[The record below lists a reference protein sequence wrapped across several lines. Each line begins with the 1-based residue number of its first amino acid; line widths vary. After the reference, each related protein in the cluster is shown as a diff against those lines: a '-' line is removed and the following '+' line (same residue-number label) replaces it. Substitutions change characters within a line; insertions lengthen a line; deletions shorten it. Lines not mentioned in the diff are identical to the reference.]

1 MSREEFRK
9 LPLHKKIHL
18 LYTEGTFVV
27 DIRYY
32 AHKVNLYLLDK
43 DFIEVFY
50 NHKLDRIDK
59 IDFLNRHHSRMKF
72 YLDQISLEKA
82 I

>member
-1 MSREEFRK
+1 MSREEFRS

-27 DIRYY
+27 GIRYY
-32 AHKVNLYLLDK
+32 SHKVNLYLLGQEYV
-43 DFIEVFY
+43 EVFY
-50 NHKLDRIDK
+50 NHKLDKIDRIDY
-59 IDFLNRHHSRMKF
+59 LNTAHTRMKF
-72 YLDQISLEKA
+72 YLDQIQLP

>member
-1 MSREEFRK
+1 MSKEDFKK
-9 LPLHKKIHL
+9 LSLHKKINK

-27 DIRYY
+27 GIRYY
-32 AHKVNLYLLDK
+32 AYKVNLYLLGEEY
-43 DFIEVFY
+43 IEVFY

-59 IDFLNRHHSRMKF
+59 IEFLNHGHTRMKF
-72 YLDQISLEKA
+72 YLDQISLSE